1 MGRWLGE
8 NHECASGVLPYHSS
22 LSLPFFLKAHAMLT
36 PISKTGIAAAAAA
49 LMGLSLAAQAAEIRV
64 MCYQDGVE
72 CEVTAAQAKRF
83 EAANPG
89 TKVVIDVVPYKTI
102 VEQLPVQL
110 AAGQGPD
117 IARVTDLG
125 GLSKYYL
132 DVSAHVKDRAYWEAN
147 FGATLPWLRPTATD
161 KGIYGFMSQL
171 TMTGPYV
178 NKTLFEQAK
187 VALPGPKATWDEWV
201 DATRKVAKAT
211 QTPAALAWDR
221 SGHRFA
227 GPAISYGAKIFDAKG
242 DLVLDDG
249 YKATV
254 NKFVAWHKDGAM
266 LKEVWAGS
274 GGSTYADSIG
284 EFKNGRVAMVLSGSW
299 QINRLQKDIG
309 NAFDWVAVP
318 NPCGPAACSGIPGGA
333 AWVALKT
340 SKSPKEVGMF
350 LDFIASEANY
360 AEFTGRTENIPA
372 HAGLAKKGVP
382 YPGATPAARAALASF
397 SAGVATLSPVA
408 YQFQG
413 YKFNRALML
422 PTVARVTQAIVGEMS
437 SDEAMTKIGADMA
450 DAVKQAQK

>member
-1 MGRWLGE
+1 MVSAYSPSRL
-8 NHECASGVLPYHSS
+8 ATLAAFATLP
-22 LSLPFFLKAHAMLT
+22 
-36 PISKTGIAAAAAA
+36 
-49 LMGLSLAAQAAEIRV
+49 LAAQAADIRV
-64 MCYQDGVE
+64 MCYQDGIE
-72 CEVTAAQAKRF
+72 CEVTAAIAKRF
-83 EAANPG
+83 EAQNPG
-89 TKVVIDVVPYKTI
+89 TKVIIDTVPYKTI

-132 DVSAHVKDRAYWEAN
+132 DVRPHLKNAAYMEAN
-147 FGATLPWLRPTATD
+147 FGSTLPWLRPTAAD

-187 VALPGPKATWDEWV
+187 VAIPGPKATWDEWV
-201 DATRKVAKAT
+201 EAARKVSKAT

-242 DLVLDDG
+242 DLLLDAG
-249 YKATV
+249 YKTAV
-254 NKFVAWHKDGAM
+254 SKFVAWHKDGAM
-266 LKEVWAGS
+266 LKEVWGGS

-309 NAFDWVAVP
+309 NAFDWAAVP
-318 NPCGPAACSGIPGGA
+318 NPCGPAACTGIPGGA

-340 SKSPKEVGMF
+340 SKSPKEVGAF
-350 LDFIASEANY
+350 LEFMAQEANY
-360 AEFTGRTENIPA
+360 SEFVSKTDNIPA
-372 HAGLAKKGVP
+372 HAGLAKKGVN
-382 YPGATPAARAALASF
+382 YATATPAARAALGVF
-397 SAGVATLSPVA
+397 SSGVASLSPVA
-408 YQFQG
+408 FQFQG
-413 YKFNRALML
+413 YKFNRAIML

-437 SDEAMTKIGADMA
+437 VDEAFNKIGADMT

>member
-1 MGRWLGE
+1 
-8 NHECASGVLPYHSS
+8 
-22 LSLPFFLKAHAMLT
+22 MLT
-36 PISKTGIAAAAAA
+36 TISKTGIAAAAAA

-89 TKVVIDVVPYKTI
+89 TKVVIDTVPYKTI

-171 TMTGPYV
+171 TMTGPFV

-201 DATRKVAKAT
+201 EAARKVSKAT
-211 QTPAALAWDR
+211 QTQAALAWDR

-249 YKATV
+249 YKTTV

-274 GGSTYADSIG
+274 GGSSYADSIG

-360 AEFTGRTENIPA
+360 AEFTGKTENIPA

-382 YPGATPAARAALASF
+382 YPEATPAARAALSSF
-397 SAGVATLSPVA
+397 SAGVASLSPVA

-413 YKFNRALML
+413 YKFNRAIML

>member
-1 MGRWLGE
+1 
-8 NHECASGVLPYHSS
+8 
-22 LSLPFFLKAHAMLT
+22 MLT
-36 PISKTGIAAAAAA
+36 TISKTGIAAAAAA

-89 TKVVIDVVPYKTI
+89 TKVVIDTVPYKTI

-171 TMTGPYV
+171 TMTGPFV

-201 DATRKVAKAT
+201 EAARKVSKAT
-211 QTPAALAWDR
+211 QTQAALAWDR

-249 YKATV
+249 YKTTV

-274 GGSTYADSIG
+274 GGSSYADSIG

-360 AEFTGRTENIPA
+360 AEFTGKTENIPA
-372 HAGLAKKGVP
+372 HAGLARKGVP
-382 YPGATPAARAALASF
+382 YPEATPAARAALSSF
-397 SAGVATLSPVA
+397 SAGVASLSPVA

-413 YKFNRALML
+413 YKFNRAIML